1 MTMRVTIENADD
13 SGRVIEVQQE
23 DRPSDRESWQR
34 SDRATLA
41 KGEKRS
47 WYIHAARRL
56 VITENV
62 R

>member
-13 SGRVIEVQQE
+13 SGRVLEVEQQ
-23 DRPSDRESWQR
+23 DRPADKHEWAQSDKV
-34 SDRATLA
+34 TLA

-56 VITENV
+56 LVTEV
-62 R
+62 P